1 MLTLLNELGVFSME
15 RIEEWLLTT
24 SIVYVVNENFLS
36 KSLIFRV
43 VNYFYRIGIP
53 EIIIID
59 GFGDN
64 PELFTKNKYFRYF
77 SKDSSISVDD
87 IIKEQDKYC
96 NMNNIVIIAND
107 RIYYHSG
114 YINKDYLENI
124 IYNMN
129 NIFQSDDKYVGVD

>member
-1 MLTLLNELGVFSME
+1 ME
-15 RIEEWLLTT
+15 RNEEWLLTT

-36 KSLIFRV
+36 KSFIFGV

-59 GFGDN
+59 RFGNN
-64 PELFTKNKYFRYF
+64 PELLTKNKYFRYF
-77 SKDSSISVDD
+77 SKDNSISVDD
-87 IIKEQDKYC
+87 IIKDPEKYC
-96 NMNNIVIIAND
+96 DMNNIVIIAND
-107 RIYYHSG
+107 RICYHSG
-114 YINKDYLENI
+114 YINKNYLENI

>member
-1 MLTLLNELGVFSME
+1 ME
-15 RIEEWLLTT
+15 QIEEWLLTT

-36 KSLIFRV
+36 KSRIFEV

-87 IIKEQDKYC
+87 IIKDPEKYC
-96 NMNNIVIIAND
+96 DMNNIVIIAND

-114 YINKDYLENI
+114 YINKEYLEKI

-129 NIFQSDDKYVGVD
+129 NIFQSDDKYVGVN

>member
-1 MLTLLNELGVFSME
+1 MME

-24 SIVYVVNENFLS
+24 SIVYFVNEKFLS
-36 KSLIFRV
+36 KSLIFGI
-43 VNYFYRIGIP
+43 VNYFYKVGIP
-53 EIIIID
+53 ELIIID
-59 GFGDN
+59 KFGN
-64 PELFTKNKYFRYF
+64 YSELLTKNKYFRYF
-77 SKDSSISVDD
+77 SKDNSISLDD
-87 IIKEQDKYC
+87 IIKEQYKYC

-114 YINKDYLENI
+114 YINKEYLENI